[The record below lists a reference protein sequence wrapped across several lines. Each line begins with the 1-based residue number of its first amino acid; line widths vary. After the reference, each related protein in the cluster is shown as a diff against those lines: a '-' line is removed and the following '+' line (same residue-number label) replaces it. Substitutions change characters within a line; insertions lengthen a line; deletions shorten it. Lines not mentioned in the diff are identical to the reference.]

1 MGGVRGGLVEVNHM
15 FLPISLLIVESN
27 AEIVEVEG
35 DDMFLT
41 DVFMPLFV

>member
-15 FLPISLLIVESN
+15 FLPISLLIIESD